1 MFGTDENSLALLGQW
16 RQAKTLRDPD
26 QVKRMAESKGL
37 QFFAAMTLD
46 APMYHVHGNDK
57 TIFYGSL
64 ADAAQFVADY
74 SLLKPY
80 PAFAEPPLGKRSN
93 PQ

>member
-26 QVKRMAESKGL
+26 QVKQMAESKGL
-37 QFFAAMTLD
+37 QFLAAMTLD
-46 APMYHVHGNDK
+46 APMYHVRGNGK
-57 TIFYGSL
+57 RIFYGSL

-74 SLLKPY
+74 SLLQPY
-80 PAFAEPPLGKRSN
+80 PAFEEPSRAKRGN
-93 PQ
+93 P